1 MMCRKDARHSE
12 YVTVASVAQETEPIN
27 YNLVM
32 NFVPVHPL
40 LEGVQSI
47 CARYRTL
54 PQRTGLFEELYKR
67 IRENWNRH
75 RETDRWPT
83 PDKNW
88 VLRVAPEYTPQPTQ
102 RFEKQL
108 QKQIAI
114 CLENEGWG
122 NDVPTASGLINKGGR
137 QINVDLAHRVD
148 DGFEFIELKN
158 KANTPYDAAFQV
170 LRYGAVYMLYRLEPE
185 LARRF
190 KGNAMLRAKRIV
202 LEVLAQHP
210 YYSCGDVDL
219 RCLETQLDHEVETFG
234 KRRDAGVALSFR
246 FMAFAP
252 DFIYQPGMDCELIR
266 NAVRGRASPFA
277 PNA

>member
-1 MMCRKDARHSE
+1 
-12 YVTVASVAQETEPIN
+12 
-27 YNLVM
+27 M
-32 NFVPVHPL
+32 NSVPVHPL

-47 CARYRTL
+47 CARYRTF
-54 PQRTGLFEELYKR
+54 PQRSGLFEELYKR

-75 RETDRWPT
+75 REPDRWPT
-83 PDKNW
+83 DKNW
-88 VLRVAPEYTPQPTQ
+88 VSRVAPEFTKHPTQ
-102 RFEKQL
+102 RREKQL

-114 CLENEGWG
+114 CLENDGWG
-122 NDVPTASGLINKGGR
+122 NDVPTASGLVNKGGR
-137 QINVDLAHRVD
+137 QMNADLAHRIA
-148 DGFEFIELKN
+148 DGFELIELKIESD
-158 KANTPYDAAFQV
+158 TPYCAACQI

-190 KGNAMLRAKRIV
+190 KGNSMMCAKRIV

-219 RCLETQLDHEVETFG
+219 RCLETQLDHELETFG
-234 KRRDAGVALSFR
+234 KRRNARVALSFR

-252 DFIYQPGMDCELIR
+252 DFIYQPGMDCELIGD
-266 NAVRGRASPFA
+266 AVRRRASPFA